1 MAIVVSH
8 VASDF
13 DRLAHQALRQA
24 PLSDLIELRLDRI
37 GNPGEDVLREFVA
50 AAPKAVIVSVHGPE
64 AHGEFTGGDD
74 ERLDLLETAARA
86 GASFVDVDWRL
97 SLALGEVAGKCHR
110 IVSRHETDGTPE
122 DLHALQEEVRAVL
135 YEGDLI
141 KLVTHAD
148 STEDGLRMLQLV
160 GEVGG
165 GLIGFCSGEVGRF
178 TRVLAPIFGSPF
190 TYAAPA
196 DLPDTPAP
204 ERTAPGQI
212 RVNDLR
218 GIYPPGG
225 VSMETAIFGVVGRD
239 ARYSWSP
246 HVHGMA
252 LKAARLDAVYV
263 SLEPES
269 VGALLELA
277 RWDNWR
283 GFSVT
288 APFKEEAARLAYQSD
303 AATKSTA
310 ACNTLVRDPQGW
322 QARNTDATAVART
335 LEAACKLHA
344 RRSKRAVVPEALSV
358 LVLGTGGAARACV
371 HAVGAVGA
379 RPIVAGRHAER
390 ARALAQRF
398 EAQAIEWDA
407 IEGCAYDVLIHAT
420 PVGSIAHAEAGA
432 EGDARMPVPAAWL
445 RPEAIVIDAV
455 YRPVRTPLL
464 TAAVARGCTAVP
476 GGEWFV
482 RQAAEQF
489 AVFTQQ
495 PADDAILRAAFDNA
509 IGVDRGLE

>member
-8 VASDF
+8 IASDF
-13 DRLAHQALRQA
+13 DRLAKQALRQA
-24 PLSDLIELRLDRI
+24 PLSDLIELRLDRV
-37 GNPGEDVLREFVA
+37 GNPGEDVLREFVQ

-64 AHGEFTGGDD
+64 AFGEFAGSDE
-74 ERLDLLETAARA
+74 ERLDILETAGRA

-97 SLALGEVAGKCHR
+97 SLALGEIEGKCHR

-122 DLHALQEEVRAVL
+122 DLHALQEEVRDVL

-141 KLVTHAD
+141 KLVTHAQ

-165 GLIGFCSGEVGRF
+165 GMIGFCSGEVGSF

-204 ERTAPGQI
+204 EPTAPGQI

-218 GIYPPGG
+218 GTYPPGG
-225 VSMETAIFGVVGRD
+225 VTMETAIFGVVGRD
-239 ARYSWSP
+239 ARFSWSP
-246 HVHGMA
+246 HVQGMA

-263 SLEPES
+263 ALEPES
-269 VGALLELA
+269 VARLLELA
-277 RWDNWR
+277 RWDSWR

-303 AATKSTA
+303 SATKATA

-322 QARNTDATAVART
+322 QARNTDASAVAST

-344 RRSKRAVVPEALSV
+344 RRLNRAVVPESLSV

-371 HAVGAVGA
+371 HAVKQLGA
-379 RPIVAGRHAER
+379 RPVVAGRNAER
-390 ARALAQRF
+390 TRALADHLG
-398 EAQAIEWDA
+398 AQAIEWDA
-407 IEGCAYDVLIHAT
+407 IEDFAYDVLIHAT

-432 EGDARMPVPAAWL
+432 EGDARLPIPESWL
-445 RPEAIVIDAV
+445 RPESIVMDAV

-464 TAAVARGCTAVP
+464 TSAVARGCTAIP